1 MLKQSPLPKI
11 ISFGILTFSL
21 VVIYLATLAP
31 GLTWANDGSDG
42 GDLITATAI
51 GGVAHPSGYP
61 IYMLLARGFQLLP
74 IGSLAF
80 RTNLMSAFFAV
91 MTSLLVYALVER
103 RVILELEPYQ
113 ASIAGL
119 GAGFATGLAPLLWSQ
134 AVITEVYTL
143 HAFFIA
149 LTLYLIVNRQP
160 RNSTRLDRVQ
170 GVVYGLAACN
180 HLTSMLVIPG
190 AIVASCVSRFSSRE
204 SISGTLPI
212 GKDYSFN
219 WKAVTRQLIW
229 MVPVLLIYLI
239 LPLRAMNHPAVN
251 WGNPITIKNFWW
263 LVSGQTYRFF
273 YLQDNLQLWPRIQAT
288 ANLLLQQFGL
298 LGIVLGF
305 VGLVMTFKPSRLQFL
320 TIWNAMV
327 FSLVTV
333 VYQSVD
339 SYVYFIPVIISF
351 SIWIGLC
358 IVYLTKYLIRLH
370 KIWIGAFVVILL
382 IYFTYGLVSNWQSV
396 DASHDD
402 RAETFGNQV
411 YAIAP
416 ENAIVFAEGDKAV
429 FTLWYFHFALGQRPD
444 VSVVASDLLHWD
456 WYLNSLKSTYPSLN
470 LTIPFPW
477 PSTIESENPGKPVC
491 YIRYSDED
499 ETEISCED

>member
-11 ISFGILTFSL
+11 IPSGILIFALT
-21 VVIYLATLAP
+21 VIYLVTLAP
-31 GLTWANDGSDG
+31 DLTWANSGSDG
-42 GDLITATAI
+42 GDLITAIAI

-61 IYMLLARGFQLLP
+61 LYMLLARGFQLLP

-80 RTNLMSAFFAV
+80 RTSLMSAFLAL
-91 MTSLLVYALVER
+91 MTSLLVHTMVAR
-103 RVILELEPYQ
+103 RVTLEAETNQVY
-113 ASIAGL
+113 IAGL
-119 GAGFATGLAPLLWSQ
+119 GAGFATGLAPLFWSQ

-149 LTLYLIVNRQP
+149 LILYLIVNRQL
-160 RNSTRLDRVQ
+160 RNSTHLDRVQ
-170 GVVYGLAACN
+170 GVIYGLAACN
-180 HLTSMLVIPG
+180 HLTSILVIPG
-190 AIVASCVSRFSSRE
+190 AIIASCVRRFSSME

-212 GKDYSFN
+212 GKDYRFN
-219 WKAVTRQLIW
+219 WKSAVRQLIW
-229 MVPVLLIYLI
+229 MAPVLLIYLI

-305 VGLVMTFKPSRLQFL
+305 VGLVMTFKLSLLQFL
-320 TIWNAMV
+320 TIWNAVV
-327 FSLVTV
+327 FSIVTV
-333 VYQSVD
+333 VYQSID

-358 IVYLTKYLIRLH
+358 IGYLTKYLIRLH

-382 IYFTYGLVSNWQSV
+382 IHFTYGLVSNWQSV

-402 RAETFGNQV
+402 RAEMFGNQV

-429 FTLWYFHFALGQRPD
+429 FTLWYFHFALGQRSD
-444 VSVVASDLLHWD
+444 VSIVASD
-456 WYLNSLKSTYPSLN
+456 
-470 LTIPFPW
+470 
-477 PSTIESENPGKPVC
+477 
-491 YIRYSDED
+491 
-499 ETEISCED
+499 